1 MSKDYKVVSLASV
14 AASGRQNEAVRQGAL
29 SAPLAAVRDR
39 ALTYLRVGL
48 SELFDNADDI
58 LFEKADRAGSNADQ
72 SMFFDAMRL
81 LRLQRHAIEKSC
93 CDGLDREFGSLQYG
107 RPAVTETAV
116 AFDLDSLSLVQ
127 PDELEQTV
135 ALDGMVG
142 RVNARNQASLAPLA
156 LRLNS
161 LVKTPVDEAS
171 NPLAPAY
178 LVQLFADSCTPLNLD
193 IKVRLI
199 LLKMF
204 ERYVFNSID
213 SLYIDVNELLINAG
227 ILPDLKQGTMAQ
239 RARPAVP
246 TAQRAQQAGPVTP
259 DGSEQ
264 QVLSLFSELI
274 SSWRHTS
281 GDIALSALG
290 APSAAP
296 VRSDELLGMLS
307 GFVAMQADNS
317 GATLRELR
325 GHINQQLHEQQRQ
338 TGEVRKLDRV
348 DDDVISLVSMLFDV
362 VLDDDQLPAA
372 LKALIGRMQLPIL
385 RVAIADKSFF
395 NRSSHPARRLL
406 NELARATMGWSDH
419 DDLRRDQLHA
429 LLERMVER
437 LLGEQQADAAFF
449 EQMHEELAGFLR
461 IEQRRVERLEQ
472 RTRDAEE
479 GRARVEAARGK
490 AARVLNE
497 LLLGRTLPV
506 FIVDLLRDTW
516 SQVLQLA
523 FLREGESSD
532 AWRNAVLT
540 ARQLVQS
547 IEPAEAQ
554 LLDQRLALNAEVC
567 RALCAG
573 LSLIGEEQPLGSP
586 QLAQLQA
593 LQQAALAPAPLP
605 TASAPEA
612 PSGNASVAGQDAPL
626 ALAEPTAAYH
636 LPADEALDEDV
647 PRLTDMVHVDEPVLA
662 VQEEEPSLLVED
674 LPNAEAAA
682 WVDRLHAGSW
692 FELSGLVGKPVQ
704 RCKLAAIISF
714 SGKYIFVNR
723 AGMKVA
729 EFTRLALIQQHEQ
742 GLIRLLA
749 DDQLF
754 DRALES
760 VIGNLRQLRDSKA

>member
-14 AASGRQNEAVRQGAL
+14 APVGQQIRHGAL

-48 SELFDNADDI
+48 SELFDNADDT
-58 LFEKADRAGSNADQ
+58 LFEKADRAGNNADQ
-72 SMFFDAMRL
+72 SLFFDAMRL

-107 RPAVTETAV
+107 RPAVTDNAI
-116 AFDLDSLSLVQ
+116 AFDLDTLSLVQ

-142 RVNARNQASLAPLA
+142 RVNARNQASLTHLSM
-156 LRLNS
+156 RLNS
-161 LVKTPVDEAS
+161 LVKTPVDDSS

-178 LVQLFADSCTPLNLD
+178 LVQLFADSCAPLNLD

-199 LLKMF
+199 ILKMF

-227 ILPDLKQGTMAQ
+227 ILPDLKQGAVAQ
-239 RARPAVP
+239 RPR
-246 TAQRAQQAGPVTP
+246 TATATGPRSQQGGALGE
-259 DGSEQ
+259 GSEQ

-281 GDIALSALG
+281 GDVALSALG

-307 GFVAMQADNS
+307 GFAALQSASPGV
-317 GATLRELR
+317 TLRELR

-362 VLDDDQLPAA
+362 VLDDSQLPAA

-437 LLGEQQADAAFF
+437 LLGEQLADAAFF
-449 EQMHEELAGFLR
+449 EQMHEELAGFMR
-461 IEQRRVERLEQ
+461 IEQRRAERLEQ

-479 GRARVEAARGK
+479 GRARVEAARSK

-506 FIVDLLRDTW
+506 FAVDLLRDTW

-523 FLREGESSD
+523 FLREGEHSS
-532 AWRNAVLT
+532 AWRSAELT

-547 IEPAEAQ
+547 IEVPGEGTSA
-554 LLDQRLALNAEVC
+554 QRLALNAEVC
-567 RALCAG
+567 RALCEG
-573 LSLIGEEQPLGSP
+573 LSLIGEEDPQGSP

-593 LQQAALAPAPLP
+593 LQRAVLAEPLQA
-605 TASAPEA
+605 
-612 PSGNASVAGQDAPL
+612 VAGSETETLSAVTL
-626 ALAEPTAAYH
+626 AEQGASLELAEPTPAYQAQH
-636 LPADEALDEDV
+636 DRSLGGDIPV
-647 PRLTDMVHVDEPVLA
+647 LTDMVHIDEPVLA
-662 VQEEEPSLLVED
+662 VQDEEQCLLVED
-674 LPNAEAAA
+674 LPDAAAVA
-682 WVDRLHAGSW
+682 WVDNLHAGSW
-692 FELSGLVGKPVQ
+692 FELSGLAGKPAQ

-729 EFTRLALIQQHEQ
+729 EFSRLALVHHHEQ

-749 DDQLF
+749 NDQLF